1 MMGWLSDD
9 EKVDTDDM
17 ADLAGGTA
25 QKMMPCNLKSA
36 AVRRMIND
44 AMPLV

>member
-1 MMGWLSDD
+1 MGWLRGG
-9 EKVDTDDM
+9 EKVETDDM
-17 ADLAGGTA
+17 ADLAGGKT
-25 QKMMPCNLKSA
+25 QKVMPGNLKSA